1 MHAGDGQ
8 LRYLCFSHSELRDSK
23 DPLSTTLQCV
33 SVSALIRYFGQFD
46 LNAVKRFNR
55 IRSSHEIVLV
65 PLFLIGEWIIGMK
78 EAKPWKNK
86 RN

>member
-1 MHAGDGQ
+1 MQATDNYDICVS
-8 LRYLCFSHSELRDSK
+8 LTLSWETPK
-23 DPLSTTLQCV
+23 TPISTTLQCV
-33 SVSALIRYFGQFD
+33 SVSVLIRYFGQFD

-55 IRSSHEIVLV
+55 IRSSYEIVLA